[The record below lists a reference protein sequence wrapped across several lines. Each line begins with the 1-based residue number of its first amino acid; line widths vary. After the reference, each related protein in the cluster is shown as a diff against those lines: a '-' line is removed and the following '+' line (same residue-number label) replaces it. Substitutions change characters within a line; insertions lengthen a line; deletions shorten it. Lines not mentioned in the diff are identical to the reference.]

1 MSGRVVLQ
9 SWKEISA
16 HVGRTERTL
25 QRWEQEFAFPVHRP
39 SGKSRSA
46 VVAVVSEIEE
56 WMRAR
61 PSLPDIRKNA
71 NFKPVTSSHRN
82 HGSNLDAGEERTQRE
97 LDGFHVREPFNGT
110 NGSAIVPGL
119 ESTALR
125 VRDSIE
131 KQINL
136 CTCLGNLLEERR
148 NLTQQQRSL
157 TQQQRTL
164 LEQQRSLRQQLRSV
178 RRAAIR

>member
-1 MSGRVVLQ
+1 MSERVVLQ

-61 PSLPDIRKNA
+61 PSLLDIRKNA
-71 NFKPVTSSHRN
+71 NLNLSTFPHRD
-82 HGSNLDAGEERTQRE
+82 GGPNLDAEDERAQRE
-97 LDGFHVREPFNGT
+97 LDEIPVRQPSNRKNGRT
-110 NGSAIVPGL
+110 RVASL
-119 ESTALR
+119 ESNASR
-125 VRDSIE
+125 VKARIE
-131 KQINL
+131 RQINL
-136 CTCLGNLLEERR
+136 CTRLGNLLE
-148 NLTQQQRSL
+148 QQKSLLQR
-157 TQQQRTL
+157 QKNL
-164 LEQQRSLRQQLRSV
+164 LERQKSLLE
-178 RRAAIR
+178 